1 VALKRGTTVLT
12 IAHRLQ
18 TIIDFDKILV
28 LSDGVVVEC
37 ASPQEL
43 VANEDS
49 VFSDMIRESKKH

>member
-43 VANEDS
+43 LANEDS